1 MWAYLVVYLEPRF
14 MQVPTRYT
22 LHLLNF
28 LVYEHFPGI
37 SVLRWV
43 SFASGTTRSPPCTGD
58 ASKATEG
65 TPMGSTS
72 DASDTPTATAAGSA
86 RGAHAGFIAT
96 SAETLIERTTGTYLT
111 SIAGDPSVSLTQIR
125 DTLLQRINAE
135 LGLETRAR
143 KNANSSSPPL
153 VKLQAL
159 DEMTVVRVLLARHR
173 IVAISLSGD
182 RTPDDTVLAMFQSI
196 GPNAGLYVISDA
208 PIAQLAS
215 QVRPSF
221 SANAIESLMKRL
233 RMHAEVVTKTTDPN
247 LIPVANGIF
256 DHASQELLP
265 FSEELVFLR
274 KSPVPYDATAIN
286 PVIDTPHGDQW
297 DVESWIEDLS
307 DDEGVPELLWE
318 VISASVRPGVR
329 WNQAAFFHS
338 TRGNN
343 GKGTLCELMRNL
355 LGPGGHASIPI
366 ANFGKP
372 FALAELMH
380 ARAII
385 TDENSVGAFAKD
397 LGDFKSVITG
407 DVFVLDRKY
416 KDPVSVSFSGM
427 VIQCVN
433 DFPKS
438 RDKSASYSR
447 RQLFVPFTKSFT
459 GVERQ
464 YIKQDYLRRQDVLKY
479 VLKRALAMT
488 HTEFSNPPA
497 CQALLAQFQRENSPV
512 RDFWLEFED
521 EFVWD
526 LLPTGFL
533 YELFVKWHRK
543 THPSGIPVNRNDFA
557 SQLVEILAASTKWIY
572 SDPQK
577 KHRPGQRLATPEPLI
592 AEWDLDDW
600 GNQNYSGTVVSKRCV
615 PSNLKTNYLGVL
627 RA

>member
-1 MWAYLVVYLEPRF
+1 
-14 MQVPTRYT
+14 
-22 LHLLNF
+22 
-28 LVYEHFPGI
+28 
-37 SVLRWV
+37 
-43 SFASGTTRSPPCTGD
+43 
-58 ASKATEG
+58 
-65 TPMGSTS
+65 MGSTS
-72 DASDTPTATAAGSA
+72 DASDTQHANSTGASTALFS
-86 RGAHAGFIAT
+86 GFQAT
-96 SAETLIERTTGTYLT
+96 SAETLIERTVTTYLT
-111 SIAGDPSVSLTQIR
+111 SIVDDDSVSLTVIR
-125 DTLLQRINAE
+125 DDLLQRINAE

-143 KNANSSSPPL
+143 KNASSSSPPL
-153 VKLQAL
+153 IKMQAL

-182 RTPDDTVLAMFQSI
+182 RTPDDTVLAMYAEL
-196 GPNAGLYVISDA
+196 GPEEGLFVVSDA

-256 DHASQELLP
+256 DHARQELLP
-265 FSEELVFLR
+265 FSSEYVFLR
-274 KSPVPYDATAIN
+274 KSPVSYDPSAPN
-286 PVIDTPHGDQW
+286 PIIDTPHGDQW
-297 DVESWIEDLS
+297 DVESWIQDLS

-318 VISASVRPGVR
+318 IISASVRPGVR

-372 FALAELMH
+372 FALAELVH

-407 DVFVLDRKY
+407 DTFVLDRKY

-447 RQLFVPFTKSFT
+447 RQLFVPFLRSYT
-459 GVERQ
+459 GVERK
-464 YIKQDYLRRQDVLKY
+464 YIKQDYLRRPEVLQY
-479 VLKRALAMT
+479 VLRRALAMT
-488 HTEFSNPPA
+488 HTEFSNPQA
-497 CQALLAQFQRENSPV
+497 CQNLLAQFQRENSPV
-512 RDFWLEFED
+512 RDFWAEFED
-521 EFVWD
+521 EYVWD
-526 LLPTGFL
+526 LLPTAFL
-533 YELFVKWHRK
+533 YEHFIAWHRK
-543 THPSGIPVNRNDFA
+543 THPSVICSEPRGYGEQGEWSCQPMSAKAHVACWRCPRRWHRTARVGAN
-557 SQLVEILAASTKWIY
+557 SLAHA
-572 SDPQK
+572 
-577 KHRPGQRLATPEPLI
+577 AT
-592 AEWDLDDW
+592 
-600 GNQNYSGTVVSKRCV
+600 
-615 PSNLKTNYLGVL
+615 
-627 RA
+627 